1 SELANRLLS
10 IPGVGEQAMIV
21 LIADLAELGHV
32 NRRRI
37 SALLGVAPF
46 NHDSGKFK
54 GQRRIRDGRQ
64 TVRNVLYMGVISA
77 TRFNPVIKAFYDS
90 LLLRGKPRKVAIIA
104 CMHKLIRI
112 INAMM
117 RTGKPFDTSL
127 HGV

>member
-1 SELANRLLS
+1 
-10 IPGVGEQAMIV
+10 M

-64 TVRNVLYMGVISA
+64 SVRNVLYMGVISA

-117 RTGKPFDTSL
+117 RTGQPFDMSL

>member
-1 SELANRLLS
+1 
-10 IPGVGEQAMIV
+10 
-21 LIADLAELGHV
+21 
-32 NRRRI
+32 
-37 SALLGVAPF
+37 
-46 NHDSGKFK
+46 
-54 GQRRIRDGRQ
+54 GRQ

-117 RTGKPFDTSL
+117 RTGKSFDMSL